1 MQALERPK
9 TTRGIEMNE
18 EEIQE
23 QPVGI
28 DEALNQMK
36 EDGHPPTGFHMMF
49 FSEDF
54 SLKEECPTNQ
64 LLQMVGSKYGFADTI
79 KRQVYNMPK
88 QVSIITYE
96 FAWLGGFNLIKTT
109 MEEVDALI
117 TNQFNHMVSNGTLS
131 SYPKARISFL
141 TNEGGEEE

>member
-1 MQALERPK
+1 MSE
-9 TTRGIEMNE
+9 T
-18 EEIQE
+18 EIQE

-54 SLKEECPTNQ
+54 TLKNDCPTNQ
-64 LLQMVGSKYGFADTI
+64 LLQMVGSQYGFADTI

-88 QVSIITYE
+88 SVSIITYE
-96 FAWLGGFNLIKTT
+96 FAWIGGFNGIKNT
-109 MEEVDALI
+109 MEDVDAII
-117 TNQFNHMVSNGTLS
+117 TDQFNRMVADGTLS
-131 SYPKARISFL
+131 SYPKARVSFL
-141 TNEGGEEE
+141 TTEGGEEE

>member
-1 MQALERPK
+1 
-9 TTRGIEMNE
+9 MNE
-18 EEIQE
+18 EETQE

-54 SLKEECPTNQ
+54 TLKEDCPTNQ
-64 LLQMVGSKYGFADTI
+64 LLQMVGSQYGFADTI

-88 QVSIITYE
+88 SVSIITYE
-96 FAWLGGFNLIKTT
+96 FAWIGGFDLIKTT

-117 TNQFNHMVSNGTLS
+117 TDQFNRMVLNGTLS
-131 SYPKARISFL
+131 EYPKARVSFL
-141 TNEGGEEE
+141 TTEGGEEE

>member
-1 MQALERPK
+1 
-9 TTRGIEMNE
+9 MNE

-54 SLKEECPTNQ
+54 TLKEDCPTNQ
-64 LLQMVGSKYGFADTI
+64 LLHMVGSKYGFADTI

-88 QVSIITYE
+88 EVSIITYE

-117 TNQFNHMVSNGTLS
+117 TDQFNRMVLNGTLS
-131 SYPKARISFL
+131 SYPKARVSFL
-141 TNEGGEEE
+141 TTEGGEEE

>member
-1 MQALERPK
+1 
-9 TTRGIEMNE
+9 MNE
-18 EEIQE
+18 EETQE

-54 SLKEECPTNQ
+54 TLKEDCPTNQ
-64 LLQMVGSKYGFADTI
+64 LLQMVGSQYGFADTI

-88 QVSIITYE
+88 SVSIITYE
-96 FAWLGGFNLIKTT
+96 FAWIGGFDLIKTT

-117 TNQFNHMVSNGTLS
+117 TDQFNRMVLNGTLS
-131 SYPKARISFL
+131 EYPKARVSFL
-141 TNEGGEEE
+141 TTEGGEE